1 MFFIKWE
8 KYLRG
13 GIDTMED
20 MMSQENIN
28 ESTWF

>member
-1 MFFIKWE
+1 MMFFIKWE

-28 ESTWF
+28 EST